1 MFFVKIILVIE
12 NMQQEFQNTNRKF
25 KPLKK
30 FGQNYLKDKN
40 ILRKIAEEMNILE
53 EDFVVEI
60 GPGTGALTEFLAEK
74 CKNVFAVEIDSRVI
88 EDLQN
93 RFPAIQTIHRDF
105 LKFDLRTISGAAGKK
120 VRIVGNIPY
129 NITSP
134 ILFKLIESR
143 KFVADA
149 VLMMQLEVAQRIL
162 SIPNSK
168 EYGILSAYINAYTKP
183 ELLFKVSPNVFYPKP
198 KVFSAVMRFNLIEE
212 ALIAD
217 DKLYLKL
224 IKAAFSKRRKTLK
237 NCFAD
242 TIFETLDL
250 KKCGIDP
257 IQRAETL
264 SVNDFMTLANL
275 SHSMVGN

>member
-1 MFFVKIILVIE
+1 
-12 NMQQEFQNTNRKF
+12 MQQEFQNTNRKF

-53 EDFVVEI
+53 NDVVVEI
-60 GPGTGALTEFLAEK
+60 GPGTGALTEFLVEK
-74 CKNVFAVEIDSRVI
+74 SKNIHAVEIDTRVTA
-88 EDLQN
+88 DLQT
-93 RFPAIQTIHRDF
+93 RFPFIKIIQSDF
-105 LKFDLRTISGAAGKK
+105 LKFDLQSLSESVGKK
-120 VRIVGNIPY
+120 LRIVGNIPY

-162 SIPNSK
+162 SKPNSK
-168 EYGILSAYINAYTKP
+168 EYGILSSFLNAYTKP

-198 KVFSAVMRFNLIEE
+198 KVFSAVMRFSLIEE
-212 ALIAD
+212 VPIAD
-217 DKLYLKL
+217 DKLYLQL

-250 KKCGIDP
+250 IKCGINP

-275 SHSMVGN
+275 SHSMVGK

>member
-1 MFFVKIILVIE
+1 
-12 NMQQEFQNTNRKF
+12 MQQEFQNTNRKF

-53 EDFVVEI
+53 EDVVVEI
-60 GPGTGALTEFLAEK
+60 GPGTGALTEFLVEK
-74 CKNVFAVEIDSRVI
+74 CKNIFAVEIDSRVVA
-88 EDLQN
+88 DLQT
-93 RFPAIQTIHRDF
+93 RFPSVQVIQKDF
-105 LKFDLRTISGAAGKK
+105 LKFDLQTIFSKENK
-120 VRIVGNIPY
+120 RLRVVGNIPY

-134 ILFKLIESR
+134 ILFKLIESH
-143 KFVADA
+143 AIISDA

-162 SIPNSK
+162 SKPNSK
-168 EYGILSAYINAYTKP
+168 EYGILSAFINAYAKP

-198 KVFSAVMRFNLIEE
+198 KVFSAVMRFTLIDNV
-212 ALIAD
+212 AIAD
-217 DKLYLKL
+217 DKIYLQL

-250 KKCGIDP
+250 KECGIDP

-264 SVNDFMTLANL
+264 SIENFITLANL
-275 SHSMVGN
+275 SHSNLGKQTY

>member
-1 MFFVKIILVIE
+1 
-12 NMQQEFQNTNRKF
+12 MQQEFQNTNRKF

-53 EDFVVEI
+53 DDVVVEI
-60 GPGTGALTEFLAEK
+60 GPGTGALTEFLVEK
-74 CKNVFAVEIDSRVI
+74 CKNVFAVEIDTRVTA
-88 EDLQN
+88 DLQT
-93 RFPAIQTIHRDF
+93 RFPFIKIIQSDF
-105 LKFDLRTISGAAGKK
+105 LKFDLQSLSESTGKK
-120 VRIVGNIPY
+120 LRIVGNIPY

-143 KFVADA
+143 KYVSDS

-162 SIPNSK
+162 SKPNSK
-168 EYGILSAYINAYTKP
+168 EYGILSAFLNAYTKP

-198 KVFSAVMRFNLIEE
+198 KVYSAVMRFNLIEE
-212 ALIAD
+212 VRIAD
-217 DKLYLKL
+217 DKTYLRL

-242 TIFETLDL
+242 TIFESIELN
-250 KKCGIDP
+250 KCGIDP
-257 IQRAETL
+257 SQRAETL
-264 SVNDFMTLANL
+264 SVDDFTALANL
-275 SHSMVGN
+275 SFCQVGN

>member
-1 MFFVKIILVIE
+1 
-12 NMQQEFQNTNRKF
+12 MQQEFQNTNRKF

-40 ILRKIAEEMNILE
+40 ILRKIAEEMNIS
-53 EDFVVEI
+53 EDDVVVEI
-60 GPGTGALTEFLAEK
+60 GPGTGALTEFLVEK
-74 CKNVFAVEIDSRVI
+74 CKNIFAVEIDTRVTT
-88 EDLQN
+88 DLQT
-93 RFPAIQTIHRDF
+93 RFPSIKIIQNDF
-105 LKFDLRTISGAAGKK
+105 LKFDLQSLAESVGKK
-120 VRIVGNIPY
+120 LRIVGNIPY

-162 SIPNSK
+162 SKPNSR
-168 EYGILSAYINAYTKP
+168 EYGILSAFLNAYTKP

-198 KVFSAVMRFNLIEE
+198 KVFSAVMRFSLMEE
-212 ALIAD
+212 VPIAN
-217 DKLYLKL
+217 DKIYLQL

-237 NCFAD
+237 NCLAD

-250 KKCGIDP
+250 KECGIDP

-264 SVNDFMTLANL
+264 SVDDFTALANL
-275 SHSMVGN
+275 HNKMVGKLTY

>member
-1 MFFVKIILVIE
+1 
-12 NMQQEFQNTNRKF
+12 MQQEFQNTNRKF

-53 EDFVVEI
+53 DNVVVEI
-60 GPGTGALTEFLAEK
+60 GPGTGALTEFLVEK
-74 CKNVFAVEIDSRVI
+74 SKNIHAVEIDTRVTA
-88 EDLQN
+88 DLQT
-93 RFPAIQTIHRDF
+93 RFPFIKIIQSDF
-105 LKFDLRTISGAAGKK
+105 LKFDLQSLSESVGKK
-120 VRIVGNIPY
+120 LRIVGNIPY

-162 SIPNSK
+162 SKPNSK
-168 EYGILSAYINAYTKP
+168 EYGILSAFLNAYTKP
-183 ELLFKVSPNVFYPKP
+183 ELLFKVSPM
-198 KVFSAVMRFNLIEE
+198 SFNLINEVP
-212 ALIAD
+212 IAD

-242 TIFETLDL
+242 TIFESLDL
-250 KKCGIDP
+250 IKCGIDP

-275 SHSMVGN
+275 SHSMVGK